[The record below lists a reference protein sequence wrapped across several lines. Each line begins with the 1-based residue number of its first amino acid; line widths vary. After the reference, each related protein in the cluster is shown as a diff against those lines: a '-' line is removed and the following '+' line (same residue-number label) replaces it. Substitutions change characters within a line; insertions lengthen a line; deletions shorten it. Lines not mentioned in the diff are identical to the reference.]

1 MEFANKLKNGFNNFV
16 DWSRIRKSIKRTK
29 KQPESHPRPSE
40 KRFRSIHRYGFFKHI
55 YLILIKVFQL
65 YLYCHTKLGLNSF
78 PRYKLRNRNHR
89 KFYPHKSSLYSTY
102 GYGQSG
108 EHKLVK
114 TKLPNYLSNIRNGIG
129 KLIEWSGISN
139 VLQKKDRDLPRPKT
153 NQRYPENK
161 VWKNFKRR

>member
-1 MEFANKLKNGFNNFV
+1 M
-16 DWSRIRKSIKRTK
+16 
-29 KQPESHPRPSE
+29 
-40 KRFRSIHRYGFFKHI
+40 
-55 YLILIKVFQL
+55 
-65 YLYCHTKLGLNSF
+65 
-78 PRYKLRNRNHR
+78 RNRNHR